1 MMKKM
6 MIDPENKQMLIY
18 LAIAFI
24 GGWACMF
31 IGMFSGSQT
40 VYTAL
45 LSLAMYMPLLGVF
58 VISHFRLGQKDT
70 GIFWKVQFKKNW
82 KYILLAWFMP
92 AVFTLLGAVL
102 YFAVFPNRFDS
113 SLGYLTSYYELLA
126 QNGTLT
132 GTVDVKSAMT
142 MEIVSALTF
151 APLINMIYALGE
163 EVGWRGYMT
172 VKFKARLGRTKGLIT
187 SGFLWGVWH
196 WPLIILAGY
205 EYGIGY
211 QGYPFTGMI
220 MMCVFTTAVGIL
232 LSYLYEK
239 SNCIWIC
246 ALAHGALNA
255 IAALPLYYLYSIP
268 THYLMGPLLPGAVSV
283 IPMAITAAYILF
295 KKEKTSE
302 PVMKQ
307 GETQ

>member
-1 MMKKM
+1 MKKT
-6 MIDPENKQMLIY
+6 IDPESRQMLIY
-18 LAIAFI
+18 LSIAFI

-31 IGMFSGSQT
+31 AGIFSGSQT

-45 LSLAMYMPLLGVF
+45 LSLAMFMPLLGVF
-58 VISHFRLGQKDT
+58 VISRFNLSQKNS
-70 GIFWKVQFKKNW
+70 GIGWKVQFRKNW

-102 YFAVFPNRFDS
+102 YFVVFPNRFDS
-113 SLGYLTSYYELLA
+113 SLGYLTSYYNLLA
-126 QNGTLT
+126 QSGAVTE
-132 GTVDVKSAMT
+132 GVDVQSAMT

-172 VKFKARLGRTKGLIT
+172 VKFKEKMGRTKGLLT

-211 QGYPFTGMI
+211 VGFPFTGMI
-220 MMCVFTTAVGIL
+220 MMCVFTTVVGIL
-232 LSYLYEK
+232 LSYLYDR
-239 SNCIWIC
+239 SGSIWMC
-246 ALAHGALNA
+246 ALGHGALNA
-255 IAALPLYYLYSIP
+255 VAALPLYYLYSIP
-268 THYLMGPLLPGAVSV
+268 THYFMGPLLPGAVSI
-283 IPMAITAAYILF
+283 IPMALCAAYVLW
-295 KKEKTSE
+295 KKEKVSE
-302 PVMKQ
+302 PATIQKEN
-307 GETQ
+307 G